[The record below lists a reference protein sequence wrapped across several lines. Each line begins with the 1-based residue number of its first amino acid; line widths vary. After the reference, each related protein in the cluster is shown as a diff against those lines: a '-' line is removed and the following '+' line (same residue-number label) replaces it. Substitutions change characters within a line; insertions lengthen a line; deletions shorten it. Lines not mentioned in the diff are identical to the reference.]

1 MKRSRLL
8 SVIALSVSAGC
19 LLAGCTVGPDYRP
32 PVVAVPPSFAGAP
45 GDRNG
50 AQDIT
55 VWWHGFGDPLLD
67 RLIEQGLRDN
77 PDVRQAAM
85 RIEEARAQERAV
97 RSNGGPK
104 INASAQAGYNQLSS
118 NALPSGLA
126 NLGTLGAGRGASALG
141 LAGEHFTTFQT
152 GFDASGRSTCLAASV
167 GPMRRR
173 GPAPSFRS
181 GRIAMPV

>member
-126 NLGTLGAGRGASALG
+126 NLGTLGAGEG
-141 LAGEHFTTFQT
+141 
-152 GFDASGRSTCLAASV
+152 
-167 GPMRRR
+167 
-173 GPAPSFRS
+173 SFRA
-181 GRIAMPV
+181 GAGG